1 MKRQKLELSLTQ
13 AEDLLRLPPVFQGS
27 IGFQPVSCTERAT
40 TLRHD
45 HGVADF
51 PRAMRSDRS
60 ACRRSLLALLSFEEG
75 KARTLRLHRG
85 SAGKIL

>member
-40 TLRHD
+40 TLTR
-45 HGVADF
+45 
-51 PRAMRSDRS
+51 PR
-60 ACRRSLLALLSFEEG
+60 RRRFSQSHAQ
-75 KARTLRLHRG
+75 
-85 SAGKIL
+85 